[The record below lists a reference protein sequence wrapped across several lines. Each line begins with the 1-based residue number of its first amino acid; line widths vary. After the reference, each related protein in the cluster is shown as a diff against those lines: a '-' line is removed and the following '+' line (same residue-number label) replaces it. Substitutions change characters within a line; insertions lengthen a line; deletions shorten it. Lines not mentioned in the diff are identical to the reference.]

1 MSTWKYDII
10 EIDEGYQIVENFGFS
25 YAVLDGPRELWAET
39 KTELVE
45 MLERMIR
52 DIKDKQ

>member
-10 EIDEGYQIVENFGFS
+10 EIDEGYQIVENFGFG
-25 YAVLDGPRELWAET
+25 YAVLDGPKELWAET
-39 KTELVE
+39 KAELVE

-52 DIKDKQ
+52 DIKEKQ